1 MTTFGSNG
9 TFAIWNHSTKSKYHE
24 SPIFELPIQAGDVS
38 DDASLIAFS
47 LGYDWSQGSESN
59 LKTKPVSLFIRVPE
73 EKEIRGRSGY

>member
-24 SPIFELPIQAGDVS
+24 SPVFELPIQAGDVS

-47 LGYDWSQGSESN
+47 LGYDWS
-59 LKTKPVSLFIRVPE
+59 
-73 EKEIRGRSGY
+73 